1 MASDHERS
9 NMTEKMKGVVAAMAA
24 VAALAIGGAAIASAG
39 AGGDTSSQQPAA
51 AAEPAAENEGGT
63 EAPDQPIGGSDL
75 DKASA
80 AALAHTGGGQ
90 VTDTEV
96 GDEESYY
103 EVEVSRDDGSQVD
116 VQLDRS
122 FQVVGGEVDEE

>member
-1 MASDHERS
+1 
-9 NMTEKMKGVVAAMAA
+9 MTDRIKGVAAAVAA
-24 VAALAIGGAAIASAG
+24 VAALAIGGAAIASA
-39 AGGDTSSQQPAA
+39 AGGGGASSQ
-51 AAEPAAENEGGT
+51 EPAPVTENESGN
-63 EAPDQPIGGSDL
+63 EAPDQAIGGSDL

-80 AALAHTGGGQ
+80 AALDHTGGGQ

-103 EVEVSRDDGSQVD
+103 EVEVSRTDGSQVD

-122 FQVVGGEVDEE
+122 FQVVGDEVDEE

>member
-1 MASDHERS
+1 MKD
-9 NMTEKMKGVVAAMAA
+9 KIKGVGAAIAA
-24 VAALAIGGAAIASAG
+24 VAAL
-39 AGGDTSSQQPAA
+39 GGDETSSPQATPAA
-51 AAEPAAENEGGT
+51 AAQSAEPAESQEANEG
-63 EAPDQPIGGSDL
+63 PDQPIGGSDL

-90 VTDTEV
+90 VTGTEV
-96 GDEESYY
+96 GDEQSYY
-103 EVEVSRDDGSQVD
+103 EVEVTRDDGTQVD